1 MKTNNSKKIVVSVL
15 ALAMGAGVAGSIS
28 GSMAWYQY
36 STRAYAAINGTTV
49 GTLGRLQL
57 KQSTE
62 ADTAYAD
69 VKTIAAKDFKP
80 SSVKVNNR
88 VLTFLDHPVY
98 QVPTLPTADL
108 SDDDNL
114 PYVDYKF
121 NFRFQENT
129 TNSDEGWT
137 TKPTAR
143 NIYLSH
149 FGVIDSGTAEGH
161 KDVSGAVRAAFYV
174 GDVTGESAAKA
185 ILSKSATAQTTTTHG
200 NLNLNN
206 NNNVDTMKFDLSDDD
221 YATNAIDYTNGA
233 QSYTTDAHATWI
245 PTAQELANIYDLDDN
260 IGDKALCTTA
270 ETLTV
275 RVWLEGWELLNS
287 SASWTKEYINQN
299 FELQLQFVC
308 QADR

>member
-57 KQSTE
+57 KQATE

-69 VKTIAAKDFKP
+69 YRSLEAKSFKP
-80 SSVKVNNR
+80 TTVLRDGGS
-88 VLTFLDHPVY
+88 LTFLDHPVY
-98 QVPTLPTADL
+98 QVPTLPAI
-108 SDDDNL
+108 SNANL
-114 PYVDYKF
+114 PYVDYVF
-121 NFRFQENT
+121 NFRFQESSNGDT
-129 TNSDEGWT
+129 WT
-137 TKPTAR
+137 DKAAR

-149 FGVIDSGTAEGH
+149 FGVINAGGDGS
-161 KDVSGAVRAAFYV
+161 KDVSEAVRAAFYV
-174 GDVTGESAAKA
+174 GDSTTAKA
-185 ILSKSATAQTTTTHG
+185 VLSKTSAKPTTTHG

-206 NNNVDTMKFDLSDDD
+206 NSKVDTDAFDLKDE
-221 YATNAIDYTNGA
+221 TGTAIDYTNGA
-233 QSYTTDAHATWI
+233 DSYTTDAHATWI
-245 PTAQELANIYDLDDN
+245 PTAQELANIYTLDTT
-260 IGDKALCTTA
+260 IGTKALCTTA

-287 SASWTKEYINQN
+287 SASWTKDYIAQN